1 MNRIRLLRMQ
11 NALKQEELAKIIHVS
26 QSSLSGY
33 ENERY
38 EPDKKSLLRLADYFD
53 VSVDYLLGLD
63 MPGMQDPCTIL
74 KIPVYRCICG
84 HRPLHAA
91 GELLCS
97 QGTDLWFQGKKG
109 EEFFGLEVRD
119 CSMEPRIL
127 DGDIVIVRKQP
138 DANNGDVVVLQIG
151 GNSATVKKIVKY
163 SGGIT
168 LIGFNPKYQPVSFS
182 DEQIGRLPVAILGRV
197 VELRGKC

>member
-11 NALKQEELAKIIHVS
+11 NALKQEDLAKIIHVS

-38 EPDKKSLLRLADYFD
+38 EPDKKSLLRLADYFG

-63 MPGMQDPCTIL
+63 TLDAEDGGSNL

-84 HRPLHAA
+84 KRPPHAA
-91 GELLCS
+91 GELFCS
-97 QGTDLWFQGKKG
+97 QETDLWSQGKKG

-119 CSMEPRIL
+119 CSMEPRVL
-127 DGDIVIVRKQP
+127 EGDIVIVHKQS
-138 DANNGDVVVLQIG
+138 DAKNGDIAVIQVG
-151 GNSATVKKIVKY
+151 GNSATIKKVVKY
-163 SGGIT
+163 GGGIT

-182 DEQIGRLPVAILGRV
+182 DEQISRLPVTILGRV